1 LPRTHT
7 INALIIVWIITCAA
21 TMHVVAQTPPQTP
34 PGGGRG
40 GGQIAIGSPRTAY
53 PTRPPADPAVLERGK
68 ALYGVHCVFCHG
80 AEARGGD
87 GGGPNLLRS
96 ELVLRDQSGELIAP
110 IVQKGSADGAM
121 PPFTLTPAQISDI
134 ATFIHS
140 FKVGGY
146 DISRVTPPSIVV
158 GDATTGAATFKTKC
172 GSCHSVTGDLK
183 AFGAKFADP
192 KQTQQMWLMPAG
204 GRGGRGGGAAV
215 LNVPPTTVTVT
226 LASGQKVDG
235 RLNRIDDFVVSLTDA
250 DGTPRSF
257 RRDGDSPKVEIHD
270 PLQPHKD
277 LLATY
282 SDKEIHDITAYL
294 VTVK

>member
-1 LPRTHT
+1 MRFERCRLSRTHT
-7 INALIIVWIITCAA
+7 IHALIIVWLIVLLTTGAA
-21 TMHVVAQTPPQTP
+21 TMHGAGQPPQTP
-34 PGGGRG
+34 PG

-96 ELVLRDQSGELIAP
+96 ELVLRDQNGELIAP
-110 IVQKGSADGAM
+110 IVQKGSPDGAM

-146 DISRVTPPSIVV
+146 DVSRVTPPSIVV

-172 GSCHSVTGDLK
+172 SSCHSVTGDLK
-183 AFGAKFADP
+183 AFGA
-192 KQTQQMWLMPAG
+192 
-204 GRGGRGGGAAV
+204 
-215 LNVPPTTVTVT
+215 
-226 LASGQKVDG
+226 
-235 RLNRIDDFVVSLTDA
+235 
-250 DGTPRSF
+250 
-257 RRDGDSPKVEIHD
+257 
-270 PLQPHKD
+270 
-277 LLATY
+277 
-282 SDKEIHDITAYL
+282 
-294 VTVK
+294 